1 MSASEFASTFFLAV
15 VAILLFCRGVSYL
28 LGKVGQ
34 PAVVGEMIAGVLL
47 GPSLLGLLSP
57 GVESF
62 LFPDALR
69 PVLNVAGQ
77 IGLAGLMFQA
87 GHEFVANK
95 PPKAGRTAGFVSL
108 AGILAPL
115 VLGIGIT
122 LGANGSVNIFTPGVS
137 PLVSALFVGVAL
149 AITAFPMLARIIS
162 ERGLSGTRFGSI
174 ALACGAIDDVV
185 AWILLGVV
193 LALASGHTGPLL
205 ITIGGVIVFGVL
217 MATVVRRLLA
227 WTMGTPKLT
236 AEVRLLITVTVLFA
250 GAWFTGE
257 IGLYTV
263 FGAFCVGMAMPRT
276 EASEQV
282 VQTLSPVIRIVFV
295 PLFFTYSGLNTKF
308 GLFADPALL
317 VFAGICVVTAIIG
330 KFGGCW
336 AAARLRGE
344 PGPVASRIA
353 ALMNARGLMQ
363 LIALNVGLQNGIVN
377 QELFTV
383 LVVVALVT
391 TTMTTP
397 VLSWLDR
404 IDARRGVA
412 LPEPVGVS

>member
-1 MSASEFASTFFLAV
+1 
-15 VAILLFCRGVSYL
+15 
-28 LGKVGQ
+28 
-34 PAVVGEMIAGVLL
+34 
-47 GPSLLGLLSP
+47 
-57 GVESF
+57 
-62 LFPDALR
+62 
-69 PVLNVAGQ
+69 
-77 IGLAGLMFQA
+77 
-87 GHEFVANK
+87 
-95 PPKAGRTAGFVSL
+95 
-108 AGILAPL
+108 
-115 VLGIGIT
+115 
-122 LGANGSVNIFTPGVS
+122 VNIFTPGVS

-205 ITIGGVIVFGVL
+205 ITIGGLIVFGVL

>member
-1 MSASEFASTFFLAV
+1 MNSSEFASKFFLAV
-15 VAILLFCRGVSYL
+15 VAILLFCRGVSWL

-47 GPSLLGLLSP
+47 GLLLP
-57 GVESF
+57 GVEGF

-77 IGLAGLMFQA
+77 IGLVGLMFHA
-87 GHEFVANK
+87 GHEFMANR
-95 PPKAGRTAGFVSL
+95 PPKAGRTAGFVSA
-108 AGILAPL
+108 AGIVVPL
-115 VLGIGIT
+115 VLGVGIT
-122 LGANGSVNIFTPGVS
+122 FAANGSVNIFKPGV
-137 PLVSALFVGVAL
+137 PPTVAALFVGVAL

-174 ALACGAIDDVV
+174 ALACGAVDDVV
-185 AWILLGVV
+185 AWILLAGV
-193 LALASGHTGPLL
+193 LAMASGHTGPLL
-205 ITIGGVIVFGVL
+205 VAVFGVVVFGVL

-227 WTMGTPKLT
+227 WTMGSPKLT
-236 AEVRLLITVTVLFA
+236 AEVRLLVTVAVLFA
-250 GAWFTGE
+250 GAWFTGQ
-257 IGLYTV
+257 IGLYAV

-276 EASEQV
+276 PASEKV
-282 VQTLSPVIRIVFV
+282 VDTIGPVIRIVFV
-295 PLFFTYSGLNTKF
+295 PLFVTYSGLNTKF
-308 GLFADPALL
+308 GLFTDPALL
-317 VFAGICVVTAIIG
+317 IFAAVCVAVAILG

-336 AAARLRGE
+336 TAARALGE

-363 LIALNVGLQNGIVN
+363 LIALNVGLSAGIVN
-377 QELFTV
+377 SELFTV
-383 LVVVALVT
+383 LVLVALIT

-404 IDARRGVA
+404 IDARRGTPVA
-412 LPEPVGVS
+412 EPVAVG

>member
-15 VAILLFCRGVSYL
+15 VAILLFCRLVSYV

-47 GPSLLGLLSP
+47 GPSLLGLLLP
-57 GVESF
+57 GVEGL

-77 IGLAGLMFQA
+77 IGLVGLMFQA
-87 GHEFVANK
+87 GHEFVANR
-95 PPKAGRTAGFVSL
+95 PPKAGRTAGFVSA
-108 AGILAPL
+108 AGIVTPM

-122 LGANGSVNIFTPGVS
+122 LGANGSVNIFKPGVS
-137 PLVSALFVGVAL
+137 PTVAALFVGVAL

-185 AWILLGVV
+185 AWILLAGV
-193 LALASGHTGPLL
+193 LAMASGHTAPLL
-205 ITIGGVIVFGVL
+205 VAVIGVVVFGVL

-227 WTMGTPKLT
+227 WTMGNPKLT
-236 AEVRLLITVTVLFA
+236 AEIRLLVTVAVLFA
-250 GAWFTGE
+250 GAAFTGE
-257 IGLYTV
+257 IGLYSV

-276 EASEQV
+276 PASEKV
-282 VQTLSPVIRIVFV
+282 VDTIGPVIRIVFV

-317 VFAGICVVTAIIG
+317 IFAAICVTVAIIG

-336 AAARLRGE
+336 AAARALGE

-363 LIALNVGLQNGIVN
+363 LIALNVGLSAGIVN
-377 QELFTV
+377 SELFTV
-383 LVVVALVT
+383 LVLVALIT

-404 IDARRGVA
+404 IDARRGTA
-412 LPEPVGVS
+412 LPEPVGVG